1 MTTISLVS
9 MRPVAESQS
18 DRESLK
24 VVLLFCCCGLA
35 ASISLLALGVDLS
48 PAWL

>member
-9 MRPVAESQS
+9 VRPVAESQS
-18 DRESLK
+18 DRESFK
-24 VVLLFCCCGLA
+24 VVLLFCCCGLV

-48 PAWL
+48 ATWL